1 MEKILERYFKDDV
14 NELIDKHIG
23 LHEKMLEEEV
33 LSHASAISALTL
45 LKRELNG
52 EVEY

>member
-1 MEKILERYFKDDV
+1 MEKILERYFTSDV
-14 NELIDKHIG
+14 NDLIDKHIR
-23 LHEKMLEEEV
+23 LHEEMLEEEV

-52 EVEY
+52 EIEY